1 MTSKTEYEIPSKGIS
16 ALPVQYFEKVEK
28 ICYSKCVKNP
38 LTPLMDLPEKS
49 CLERCAKKFKEAE
62 EFGTETL
69 RYLKYK
75 LVEAQKEEPAN
86 PIQRH

>member
-1 MTSKTEYEIPSKGIS
+1 MASKTQIENQSKGLS
-16 ALPVQYFEKVEK
+16 AHSVLYFEKVEK

-62 EFGTETL
+62 EFGSETL

-86 PIQRH
+86 PLQRH